1 VTGDGGR
8 VTGTAGD
15 GEGNSDSGDAALGA
29 HNPRA
34 RLVWSVRPCAGS
46 PVLAVAVAA
55 LVLSISFAVQLYFG
69 SPWWGGLAFVLL
81 ALSVL
86 PYYAVTQYELN
97 EEGVIARGPF
107 ATQRRS
113 WSEIR
118 RYFPY
123 PDGVLLSP
131 LTTSSRLALTRGLFV
146 RFHDNRDEVLKR
158 VGALVGQPD
167 GADSGPAARSGD
179 E

>member
-1 VTGDGGR
+1 M
-8 VTGTAGD
+8 TGTAGD
-15 GEGNSDSGDAALGA
+15 GEGPSGGGDAALGA
-29 HNPRA
+29 HKPGA
-34 RLVWSVRPCAGS
+34 TLVWSLRPCAGN

-55 LVLSISFAVQLYFG
+55 LILSVSLAVQLYFG

-97 EEGVIARGPF
+97 DEGAIVRGPF
-107 ATQRRS
+107 ATHRRA
-113 WSEIR
+113 WPEIR

-131 LTTSSRLALTRGLFV
+131 LATPSRLALTRGLFV
-146 RFHDNRDEVLKR
+146 RFHDNRDEVLEC
-158 VGALVGQPD
+158 VEALVGQPD
-167 GADSGPAARSGD
+167 GAESGPAAGSGD